1 MSTSPNV
8 PTAPDTGVVTGSARV
23 VAIDGPAGT
32 GKSTVSKL
40 LAGTVGA
47 QCRDTG
53 AMYRAVPLAALDL
66 GVPLDDPAAIAAAM
80 ADVDVDVII
89 DADGTNRVF
98 LNDSD
103 VSDRIRTA
111 EVSAAVSAVS
121 AVPEVRTKLVALQR
135 KVSRDRFVVIEGR
148 DVGTVVFP
156 DAGLKVFLTATAEA
170 RAQRR
175 HQQNLELGQPSNYDE
190 VLAAVNRRDHLDST
204 RAVSPM
210 RAADDAVL
218 VDTSDLTLDQVL
230 DELARLVDERIGVQ
244 P

>member
-1 MSTSPNV
+1 MSAAQE
-8 PTAPDTGVVTGSARV
+8 TADDGLATGSTRV

-40 LAGTVGA
+40 LANEVGA
-47 QCRDTG
+47 QCLDTG
-53 AMYRAVPLAALDL
+53 AMYRAVTLAVLDR
-66 GVPLDDPAAIAAAM
+66 GVALDDPAAIAAVM
-80 ADVDVDVII
+80 GDVDVDVIV

-98 LNDSD
+98 LSGTD

-135 KVSRDRFVVIEGR
+135 QVSQGRFVVIEGR

-156 DAGLKVFLTATAEA
+156 DAGLKVFLTATADA

-175 HQQNLELGQPSNYDE
+175 HLQNLDLGQPSDYDE
-190 VLAAVNRRDHLDST
+190 VLASVNRRDHLDST
-204 RAVSPM
+204 RTVSPL

-230 DELARLVDERIGVQ
+230 DELTRLVQQRIGAQ
-244 P
+244 Q

>member
-1 MSTSPNV
+1 MSA
-8 PTAPDTGVVTGSARV
+8 APEASASAGAAEADVTRV

-40 LAGTVGA
+40 LANRVGA
-47 QCRDTG
+47 QCLDTG
-53 AMYRAVPLAALDL
+53 AMYRAVTLAVLDR
-66 GVPLDDPAAIAAAM
+66 GVPLDDPKAIAEVM
-80 ADVDVDVII
+80 PGVDVDVLV

-98 LNDSD
+98 LDGTD

-111 EVSAAVSAVS
+111 QVSAAVSAVS
-121 AVPEVRTKLVALQR
+121 AVPAVRTTLVALQR
-135 KVSRDRFVVIEGR
+135 KVSQGRFVVVEGR

-156 DAGLKVFLTATAEA
+156 DAGLKVFLTATAQA

-175 HQQNLELGQPSNYDE
+175 HLQNLDLGQSSDYDE

-204 RAVSPM
+204 RAVSPL

-218 VDTSDLTLDQVL
+218 MDTSDLTLDQVL
-230 DELARLVDERIGVQ
+230 DELTRLVQQRIGAPQ
-244 P
+244 